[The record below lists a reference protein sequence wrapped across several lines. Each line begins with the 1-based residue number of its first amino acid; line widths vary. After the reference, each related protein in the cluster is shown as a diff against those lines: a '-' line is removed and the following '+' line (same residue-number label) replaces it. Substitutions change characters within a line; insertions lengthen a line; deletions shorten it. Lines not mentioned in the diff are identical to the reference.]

1 MKKLLF
7 LLSVL
12 LCVDAA
18 AQMLP
23 DSSVMIMGHWKKGL
37 TMSYKMSRSNYKI
50 IDNDTTEFRKTDQTL
65 VFKVLKAKKDSY
77 KIRLSTH
84 DYELSGD
91 DPNGVYG
98 AMAALKGSDILFTTD
113 AYGSLVSIDNMDQIR
128 EEGLQAVRVAV
139 DAAQQNKGQVLPPEA
154 ISYIEK
160 MVTDPAAIKQALTD
174 YMKIF
179 CFHGM
184 HMEIGEVLEYDTQ
197 IPSIL
202 PGVATLLDA
211 KGKVYLDSE
220 LTDSESAVGHVHI
233 YSDGESAM
241 KFLSDSMKGLQ
252 KGLNAEHLDQV
263 IDSFADMKYEEL
275 LSIEIYLPAGI
286 PIQSYYDKYVDLV
299 IDGVRVRSGQS
310 ESVELL

>member
-23 DSSVMIMGHWKKGL
+23 DSSVMIMAHWKKGL

-65 VFKVLKAKKDSY
+65 VFKVLKAKKDAY

-160 MVTDPAAIKQALTD
+160 MVTDPAAIKHALTD

-179 CFHGM
+179 SFHGM

-220 LTDSESAVGHVHI
+220 LTDSDSAVGHVRI

-286 PIQSYYDKYVDLV
+286 PIQSYYDKHADLV